1 MGYYDGMIAWRE
13 TLGAPALPTSNLLGH
28 QAEFRLDPIATMLR
42 ARHERGD
49 LVRLRFGP
57 FWFHLLSDPVEAYG
71 VLVEKHK
78 SYSKRTPGYDM
89 LRLLLGEGLVTSEGE
104 LWRRQRRIAQP
115 AFRKQEIHELTTI
128 MSQATLD
135 MSNRWHSENKDG
147 GYIDIAAQMAQLTLR
162 IAGETLFGID
172 LSDESAEVGRA
183 MSAMLSRFSDMIM
196 MPFPILAKLPTSKN
210 RENRA
215 TIAELDR
222 VVHEIISEHRRAAKP
237 PHTLLSM
244 LINARDEDGKG
255 MSDKQLRDE
264 VITILLAGHETTANA
279 LTWTF
284 FLLSKHPDARRRL
297 EAEVDEVLD
306 GRTATIE
313 DIPKLGFAAQVIKES
328 MRLYPPVW
336 TVGRRCEE
344 ADELCGYQV
353 PKGALVLMSPYV
365 LHRHPD
371 VWDNPE
377 GFDPDRFAPDRPAP
391 PRGAYMPFIVGPR
404 KCIGEHFAMTEAVIV
419 LTSLVARHRLDLVPG
434 HKVEIEASVT
444 LRPKNGIKM
453 RRQDRRLGISPS

>member
-1 MGYYDGMIAWRE
+1 MGYYEGMIAWRE
-13 TLGAPALPTSNLLGH
+13 QQGAPILPTGSILGH
-28 QAEFRLDPIATMLR
+28 QAEFSKDPIATMLR
-42 ARHERGD
+42 AQHERGD
-49 LVRLRFGP
+49 LVRMRFGP
-57 FWFHLLSDPVEAYG
+57 FWFHLLSDPAEAYA

-78 SYSKRTPGYDM
+78 IYSKRTPGYDM

-115 AFRKQEIHELTTI
+115 AFRKQEISALTEV
-128 MSQATLD
+128 MSEATED
-135 MSNRWHSENKDG
+135 MARTWQPIAAQG
-147 GYIDIAAQMAQLTLR
+147 GYIDISAQMARLTLR

-172 LSDESAEVGRA
+172 LSDDSAEVGRA
-183 MSAMLSRFSDMIM
+183 MGAMLTRFTEMIM
-196 MPFPILAKLPTSKN
+196 MPFPFIASLPTPRNLQN
-210 RENRA
+210 RKA
-215 TIAELDR
+215 LAELDR
-222 VVHEIISEHRRAAKP
+222 VVHEIIAEHRRAREP
-237 PHTLLSM
+237 QHTLLTM
-244 LINARDEDGKG
+244 LIDARDEDGKG

-284 FLLSKHPDARRRL
+284 FLLSKHPEVRRRL
-297 EAEVDEVLD
+297 EAEIDEALA
-306 GRTATIE
+306 GRTATMA

-344 ADELCGYQV
+344 DDEVCGYRV
-353 PKGALVLMSPYV
+353 PKGGLVLMSPYV

-371 VWDNPE
+371 VWENPE
-377 GFDPDRFAPDRPAP
+377 GFDPDRFAADRPVP

-419 LTSLVARHRLDLVPG
+419 LTSLLARYRLDLVPG
-434 HKVEIEASVT
+434 HKIEMDASVT
-444 LRPKNGIKM
+444 LRPRSGIKM
-453 RRQDRRLGISPS
+453 RLQPR